1 MNRLGTI
8 EMNAQ
13 GPISQ
18 ANPVVAALDEANAI
32 PVSAPFLIGNA
43 NDVTDSPI
51 GEGEESDIARPRCS
65 HPGCADTMHELANSV
80 TALLINTQV
89 LEWKLPPYS
98 RLKRQVREIE
108 RHAQRS
114 GTLLKGL
121 LGRLEKNE
129 AEQEFCGRAPF
140 LHGTTTA
147 ATARGPGA
155 TDQKAVKLP
164 SQEPSPSAPCPSFP
178 PEKELTSMCDRCTS
192 TFFPKEER

>member
-8 EMNAQ
+8 EMNPQ

-18 ANPVVAALDEANAI
+18 ANPVVAALDEANDI
-32 PVSAPFLIGNA
+32 PVSAPFRIGNA
-43 NDVTDSPI
+43 NDATDSPI
-51 GEGEESDIARPRCS
+51 GEGEASDIARPRCS

-129 AEQEFCGRAPF
+129 AVQESCGRVPF
-140 LHGTTTA
+140 WRGTTA
-147 ATARGPGA
+147 AVTAQGSAA
-155 TDQKAVKLP
+155 TDERAVKRP
-164 SQEPSPSAPCPSFP
+164 SQRRSPSAPGPGFP

-192 TFFPKEER
+192 TSFPKEER